1 MAELVRDHG
10 LVLHAQ
16 DHAETDRIVTV
27 LCAQHGLIEILAKGA
42 RRLERTWG
50 AVLDL
55 LNLAELIYYRRRT
68 GLHLLREASI
78 LQTFPKVKGELGR
91 LEAGLA
97 LAQWAK
103 DLIPRE
109 VPDPRVFRLTLR
121 FLSALEEGGTPEG
134 LLRAYRLRLLSLLGY
149 RPILS
154 GCLSCGKREGL
165 TWSAER
171 GGLLCRECGGTGEE
185 IPPRV
190 WRAMEAML
198 RLPVAALSRLQLPE
212 TDLAAIDALLRGFR
226 ETQVLG

>member
-1 MAELVRDHG
+1 MAELVRDRG

-16 DHAETDRIVTV
+16 DHAETDRIVTA
-27 LCAQHGLIEILAKGA
+27 LCAQHGLMEILAKGA

-50 AVLDL
+50 AALDL

-78 LQTFPKVKGELGR
+78 LQTFPKVKGELVR

-97 LAQWAK
+97 LAQWAN

-121 FLSALEEGGTPEG
+121 FLSALEDGGTPEV

-185 IPPRV
+185 VPPRV

-212 TDLAAIDALLRGFR
+212 TDLAAIDALLQGFR

>member
-1 MAELVRDHG
+1 MAELVRDRG

-27 LCAQHGLIEILAKGA
+27 LCAEHGLIEILAKGA

-50 AVLDL
+50 AALDL

-68 GLHLLREASI
+68 GLHLLREASV
-78 LQTFPKVKGELGR
+78 LQAFPLVKRELAR
-91 LEAGLA
+91 LETGLA
-97 LAQWAK
+97 LARWAK
-103 DLIPRE
+103 DLVPRE
-109 VPDPRVFRLTLR
+109 APDPRAFRLTLR
-121 FLSALEEGGTPEG
+121 FLLALEGGGTPEV

-154 GCLSCGKREGL
+154 GCLICGKREGL

-171 GGLLCRECGGTGEE
+171 GGLLCRGCGGTGEE
-185 IPPRV
+185 VPPRV

-198 RLPVAALSRLQLPE
+198 RLPVAALSRLRLPE
-212 TDLAAIDALLRGFR
+212 TDLATMDTLLQRFR
-226 ETQVLG
+226 EAQVLG